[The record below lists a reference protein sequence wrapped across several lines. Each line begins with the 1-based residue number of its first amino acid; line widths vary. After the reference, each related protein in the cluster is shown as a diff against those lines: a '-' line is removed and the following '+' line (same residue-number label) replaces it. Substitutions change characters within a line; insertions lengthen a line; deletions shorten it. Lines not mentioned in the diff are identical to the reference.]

1 MSNEVVVGCNV
12 RENEYGKLYT
22 LGCSFDGIDFRA
34 DIDLGSAFRPRY
46 AKSETDEEVSG
57 TLEDLPPSVI
67 DGAILKISHNQKD
80 VDLTEERLASFKH
93 MLVPAAVTA
102 TAALDMMTGYA
113 HMVVQTTPELD
124 GLIGDR
130 PVESTLTPPPLLRTL
145 AAKLKPLDMDIPL
158 PQGLESFVEGLR

>member
-22 LGCSFDGIDFRA
+22 VGCSLDGIDFRA

-46 AKSETDEEVSG
+46 IKNETDAEVSG
-57 TLEDLPPSVI
+57 TLEDIPPAII
-67 DGAILKISHNQKD
+67 DGASLRISHNQKD
-80 VDLTEERLASFKH
+80 VDLTKEQLASLKD

-124 GLIGDR
+124 ELIGNR
-130 PVESTLTPPPLLRTL
+130 SVESTLTPPPLLRTL